1 MGKQAT
7 KPWLETLTLSKLH
20 KLAVLVGSPCSG
32 TKSTRLEGI
41 RQALKNAP
49 GSTQIPQHHEVSLL
63 SIDMGIRNL
72 AFAHIKAPL
81 KPGNGR
87 STYPQYGTPVLE
99 AWHRISVSQSPS
111 INDKMVSVD
120 HDPTGR
126 HNSQIKAKTKVAKES
141 FEPVDY
147 AGHAHSLVQ
156 LLLHDYKPTQILIER
171 QRFRSGGQ
179 SAVQEWTIRVGVFE
193 GMIYAVLRTL
203 LEQGNVDLEV
213 NPMLP
218 PRVNR
223 LWLQG
228 RAPADLKAEKKLS
241 GRETKKAKIDI
252 VGALLESSRDAKT
265 TLQLG
270 ASSKAISEEFVS
282 VWKKEKSSGSRSS
295 AGIGK
300 LDDLADCLLQG
311 LAWVEWQNNRMRLNA
326 LGEKAFDLG
335 VD

>member
-1 MGKQAT
+1 MGKQVT
-7 KPWLETLTLSKLH
+7 KPWLETLTLTKLH

-32 TKSTRLEGI
+32 TKPTRLEGI
-41 RQALKNAP
+41 RQALNDVP
-49 GSTQIPQHHEVSLL
+49 GSTQLHHGRQVSLL

-81 KPGNGR
+81 NPGNGK
-87 STYPQYGTPVLE
+87 SAYPHYGTPVLE
-99 AWHRISVSQSPS
+99 AWHRISVSQSPN
-111 INDKMVSVD
+111 INDQIVPEDDDQTVRQN
-120 HDPTGR
+120 GR
-126 HNSQIKAKTKVAKES
+126 TRANTKIAKES

-156 LLLHDYKPTQILIER
+156 LLVHDYKPNQILIER

-203 LEQGNVDLEV
+203 LEQGVVDLEV
-213 NPMLP
+213 EPMLP

-228 RAPADLKAEKKLS
+228 RDPAQHKSEKKLS
-241 GRETKKAKIDI
+241 GRETKKAKVDI
-252 VGALLESSRDAKT
+252 VGALLERSHDAKAP
-265 TLQLG
+265 LHLG
-270 ASSKAISEEFVS
+270 PAAKAISDEFVS
-282 VWKKEKSSGSRSS
+282 VWKKEKGSGSRSN

-311 LAWVEWQNNRMRLNA
+311 LAWVDWQNNRMRLNA

-335 VD
+335 GG